1 MMYRHADR
9 EQREELNGL
18 TAAAK
23 SKSYVLAAVGTASN
37 SGVGAASKST
47 FTVIEG
53 ARQPHVAASVVRCA
67 NVWQNASS
75 IKWGGASNAQAAIAW
90 SDGALAV

>member
-9 EQREELNGL
+9 EQREVLNGL
-18 TAAAK
+18 TAAK

-37 SGVGAASKST
+37 SGAGAASKST

-67 NVWQNASS
+67 NVWQIASS